1 MWTSKMEKKEKGG
14 RDGILNEVS
23 SNLTTTDIT
32 INYAN
37 ICFKCHFPQ
46 YSEILIYHA
55 HAKEIKF

>member
-1 MWTSKMEKKEKGG
+1 MEKKEKGG